1 MNEMIPL
8 PGSEISVQDRFDVV
22 VCGAGPAGM
31 GAALASAR
39 MGARTCLVE
48 HRGCLGGVWTAGL
61 LALILDG
68 KNKPGIIAEIR
79 SRLRERGGIA
89 EMRDLYDPEEMKL
102 LLEEMCAEAGV
113 EVRLHSKV
121 AGVDVQG
128 REIRHVILEGKEGRF
143 ALGAGCVIDTTGD
156 GDLAALAGCGFDL
169 GREGDG
175 LTQPMSLLALVAGVP
190 EEVRHS
196 NKSASGTA
204 SCVAKAEFRR
214 MLIEAGNDP
223 SYAAPSLFP
232 VPNGLCV
239 LMANHAY
246 EKSGLDSRDLTEATL
261 MARREIHATVR
272 AMRKFWPEVR
282 LVATAEAIGVREGR
296 RIHGLYRV
304 TAEDLTKGARF
315 PDGITEV
322 HFPVDVHSVK
332 KAEGGSYS
340 TVNVT
345 TSAEGYEIPLRA
357 LIARDAD
364 NVAMA
369 GRCLSGDFAA
379 HASYRV
385 TGNAMA
391 TGEAAG
397 VLCAMAA
404 REKKALKDVDAGSV
418 LAALRSLRGVAE
430 STGLEPATSA
440 VTGQR
445 SNRLS

>member
-1 MNEMIPL
+1 MSTFLEEPRR
-8 PGSEISVQDRFDVV
+8 ETAVQDTFDVV
-22 VCGAGPAGM
+22 VCGAGPAGI
-31 GAALASAR
+31 GAALAAAR
-39 MGARTCLVE
+39 EGARVCLVE

-61 LALILDG
+61 LALILDA
-68 KNKPGIIAEIR
+68 KDKPGIIAEIR
-79 SRLRERGGIA
+79 TRLQAREAIA
-89 EMRDLYDPEEMKL
+89 ELRDLYDPEEMKL
-102 LLEEMCAEAGV
+102 LLEELCVEAGV
-113 EVRLHSKV
+113 EVRLHTKV
-121 AGVDVQG
+121 AGADVEG
-128 REIRHVILEGKEGRF
+128 RELKHVILEGKEGRF
-143 ALGAGCVIDTTGD
+143 GIGATCVVDTTGD

-175 LTQPMSLLALVAGVP
+175 LMQPMSLLALVAGVP

-196 NKSASGTA
+196 NKGASGTA

-246 EKSGLDSRDLTEATL
+246 EKSGLDSRDLTEATVL
-261 MARREIHATVR
+261 ARREIHATVR

-315 PDGITEV
+315 SDGITEV

-364 NVAMA
+364 NIAMA

-385 TGNAMA
+385 TGNAVA

-397 VLCAMAA
+397 VLCAIAS
-404 REKKALKDVDAGSV
+404 REKKTLRDVESDVV
-418 LAALRSLRGVAE
+418 LEALRKLRG
-430 STGLEPATSA
+430 L
-440 VTGQR
+440 
-445 SNRLS
+445 